1 MVVLTL
7 LPLVGESELVK
18 LFRIDWTHYLT
29 RRSEKVI
36 HSFCHLDWESLM
48 NTTIIAFLYLLLC
61 FAFTAHADTF
71 GSGSTVFDIEFV
83 DIGNPGNPD
92 DTKGNPNPVGKVDY
106 VYRIG

>member
-36 HSFCHLDWESLM
+36 HSFCHLERESLM
-48 NTTIIAFLYLLLC
+48 NTTIIAFLYLLKVKTLARTGPRNTRKNANVYC
-61 FAFTAHADTF
+61 SRQRTHLL
-71 GSGSTVFDIEFV
+71 SYQIV
-83 DIGNPGNPD
+83 
-92 DTKGNPNPVGKVDY
+92 PVECS
-106 VYRIG
+106 